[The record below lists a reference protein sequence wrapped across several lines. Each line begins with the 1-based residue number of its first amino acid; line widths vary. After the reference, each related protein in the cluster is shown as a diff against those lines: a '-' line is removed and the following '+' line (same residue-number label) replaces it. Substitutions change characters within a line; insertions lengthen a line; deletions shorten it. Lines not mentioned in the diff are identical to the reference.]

1 MVYGAKAD
9 TSVLKVNS
17 TYIATDKYGPAHEIS
32 VLRPNKKIVVF
43 WVTGLKILGRVGRH
57 IFFNFFSGKKCNF
70 MHFEFK
76 MHKVYFFSRKL

>member
-17 TYIATDKYGPAHEIS
+17 TYIATDKYGPEHEIA

-43 WVTGLKILGRVGRH
+43 WVTGLKILGRVVGTH
-57 IFFNFFSGKKCNF
+57 I
-70 MHFEFK
+70 
-76 MHKVYFFSRKL
+76 FSRKPGKKILGCPLHRYFFYLALSHM